1 MMTEIRIAREVEKK
15 EKRSK
20 LFPIRLTDFETLR
33 DWTCSSRR
41 KEAQIIFDLRFSWS
55 LLTSAAT
62 VQGFK
67 SKEI

>member
-1 MMTEIRIAREVEKK
+1 VEKK
-15 EKRSK
+15 EKRRK

-41 KEAQIIFDLRFSWS
+41 KEAQIIFDLRFTIFSWS

-62 VQGFK
+62 VQEFK
-67 SKEI
+67 PCRL